1 MEPQT
6 RRLALPNRI
15 RYPTDCLFASSCSP
29 PHFAMTQLLSAT
41 TLWLTPTE
49 TFTLLISCPCGRT
62 IACALAQKACREG
75 YTAIYQRLPRLFQE
89 LPLAKGDGSYSKLLN
104 RLGKTDVLLLDDW
117 GLAKLSAEQ
126 RRDLLE
132 ILEDRHGSRSTIV
145 TSQLPL
151 DQWHSSIGDST
162 LADAIMDRLVHNAY
176 KIKLEGDSLRKQQAN
191 LTTTN
196 EIE

>member
-1 MEPQT
+1 MLNHPTLDKLKTLKLYGMIQGLLNQEQHPAIDQMSFEE
-6 RRLALPNRI
+6 RLGLLVDREMTDRLDLRLKNR
-15 RYPTDCLFASSCSP
+15 LGQAK
-29 PHFAMTQLLSAT
+29 LK
-41 TLWLTPTE
+41 
-49 TFTLLISCPCGRT
+49 
-62 IACALAQKACREG
+62 QKACREG

-117 GLAKLSAEQ
+117 GLATLTAEQ